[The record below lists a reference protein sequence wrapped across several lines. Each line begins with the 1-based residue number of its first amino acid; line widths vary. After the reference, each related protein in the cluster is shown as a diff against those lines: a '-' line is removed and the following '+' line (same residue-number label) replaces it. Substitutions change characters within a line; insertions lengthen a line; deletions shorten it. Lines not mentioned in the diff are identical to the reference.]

1 VSAAD
6 RNAALLLVVH
16 GIDSVD
22 PFIVPAG
29 WEPEPNDLQDPP
41 RVDAPPE
48 LKAALQ
54 RRFQQELAAA
64 SQVAAITWPG
74 GVATAVA
81 PAAAVH
87 PHLQLT
93 ANPDEVAAAA
103 RHLAQGHGRVKV
115 TGFSRFDCVALAAA
129 DLHERGWE
137 ADITPTALPATDGS
151 YPAG

>member
-1 VSAAD
+1 MSAAD

-74 GVATAVA
+74 ESR
-81 PAAAVH
+81 PLS
-87 PHLQLT
+87 HLQ
-93 ANPDEVAAAA
+93 
-103 RHLAQGHGRVKV
+103 QQY
-115 TGFSRFDCVALAAA
+115 
-129 DLHERGWE
+129 
-137 ADITPTALPATDGS
+137 TPTCSSRPTRTRLRPPHATSHKDTD
-151 YPAG
+151 A